1 MDWEHTLETF
11 HLAQHSDIILN
22 DTRFASIR
30 KEKLLLKASEGWILK
45 MASYIEF
52 ILSEIFEVVP
62 GMVVVVADL
71 MENKGRN

>member
-1 MDWEHTLETF
+1 M
-11 HLAQHSDIILN
+11 LN

-62 GMVVVVADL
+62 GVVVVVADL
-71 MENKGRN
+71 TENKGRN